1 MNNIDKIEKV
11 LHWGLMIGA
20 GFALYN
26 SRVDLAIFIY
36 LVIIQ
41 DDLVN
46 IIRKR

>member
-1 MNNIDKIEKV
+1 MNKMDRIEKI

-20 GFALYN
+20 GFALYH

>member
-1 MNNIDKIEKV
+1 MDKIEKI

-20 GFALYN
+20 GFALYY

>member
-1 MNNIDKIEKV
+1 MNKMDKIEKI

-20 GFALYN
+20 GFALYH

-46 IIRKR
+46 IIRKK